1 MFDLDFTD
9 GQVVVP
15 EDKEIIHFAYIIGV
29 DDYYL
34 KNSKEL
40 IMGIIDIFTY
50 KVKPSFIREAIIKQK
65 GKKKALL
72 ELMAKYKIEAS
83 EYEDVIE
90 EYKYKVK
97 CVNKNLVK
105 ELGITYDELGTR
117 CTRLETECVYKLV
130 SLMRK

>member
-1 MFDLDFTD
+1 MFDFNV
-9 GQVVVP
+9 GQVAVP
-15 EDKEIIHFAYIIGV
+15 EDKEIIHFAFIIGV

-34 KNSKEL
+34 KNSEEL
-40 IMGIIDIFTY
+40 IMGIMDIFTY

-65 GKKKALL
+65 GKKRALL

-83 EYEDVIE
+83 EYEDIIE
-90 EYKYKVK
+90 EYRYKVK
-97 CVNKNLVK
+97 RVNKNLVN
-105 ELGITYDELGTR
+105 ELGITYDDLGAK